1 MKKAIYLFALILI
14 SCNLFA
20 QKSKGKG
27 PSTETPATKLTSA
40 ALGKLEARHIGPA
53 VTGGR
58 ITSIDGFNADP
69 RIMYIGTA
77 GGGVWKTT
85 TGGAQFQ
92 SVFDKY
98 CQSIGSVAVDQ
109 TNAD

>member
-1 MKKAIYLFALILI
+1 MRKILFTILLF
-14 SCNLFA
+14 SLVANLFA
-20 QKSKGKG
+20 QKGKTKS
-27 PSTETPATKLTSA
+27 PATETPLVKLTSA

-98 CQSIGSVAVDQ
+98 CQSIG
-109 TNAD
+109 